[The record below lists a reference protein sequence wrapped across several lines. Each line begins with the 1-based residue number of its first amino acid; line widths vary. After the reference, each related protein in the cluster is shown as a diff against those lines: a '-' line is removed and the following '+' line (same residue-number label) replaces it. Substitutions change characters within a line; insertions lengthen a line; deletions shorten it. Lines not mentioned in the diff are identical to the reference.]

1 MPSSVGYLTTVL
13 IQRSITEKIHH
24 LNLAKNKLAELKKQD
39 FVNIVKLQV
48 LNLTENAI
56 QHIPARF
63 FAPMKKLTVLDLSNN
78 KLDEKLKDSVF
89 KTLPAHMSYL
99 DISSKLTLY
108 FVVTQDPCS
117 IRKNLF
123 LAKKSCKD

>member
-1 MPSSVGYLTTVL
+1 MPSRVGYLTTVPV
-13 IQRSITEKIHH
+13 QRSITEKIHH
-24 LNLAKNKLAELKKQD
+24 LNLAKNKLTELKKQD

-48 LNLTENAI
+48 LNLTENDI

-78 KLDEKLKDSVF
+78 KLDEKLKDTVF

-99 DISSKLTLY
+99 DISSKLTL
-108 FVVTQDPCS
+108 
-117 IRKNLF
+117 
-123 LAKKSCKD
+123 